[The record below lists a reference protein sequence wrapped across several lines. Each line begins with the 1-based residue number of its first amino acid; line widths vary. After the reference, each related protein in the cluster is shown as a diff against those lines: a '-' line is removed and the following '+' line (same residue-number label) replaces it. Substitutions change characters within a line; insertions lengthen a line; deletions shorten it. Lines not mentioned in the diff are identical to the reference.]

1 HPYQKYNHK
10 ATKILLQV
18 SVVGLGFS
26 MNFGNVLEA
35 GQSGI
40 LFTIAT
46 IFGTLTLGYFIGR
59 WLKIERKTS
68 HLISSGTAIC
78 GGSAIAAVGPVLE
91 ADENQMSVAL
101 GTVFILN
108 SIALFIFPMI
118 GEYLKLT
125 QTQFGIW
132 AAIAIHD
139 TSSVVG
145 AAAKYGD
152 EALKIAT
159 TVKLARAL
167 WIVPVALGT
176 AFLFKSSKKKVNIPW
191 FIFLFVLATIIR
203 TYLPLESK
211 VFDILVSI
219 AKTGLVVTLFL
230 IGAGLSRK
238 TMQSVGI
245 KPFIEGVLLWIVIGC
260 VSLWAVTSFI
270 SR

>member
-1 HPYQKYNHK
+1 
-10 ATKILLQV
+10 
-18 SVVGLGFS
+18 
-26 MNFGNVLEA
+26 
-35 GQSGI
+35 
-40 LFTIAT
+40 
-46 IFGTLTLGYFIGR
+46 
-59 WLKIERKTS
+59 
-68 HLISSGTAIC
+68 
-78 GGSAIAAVGPVLE
+78 
-91 ADENQMSVAL
+91 
-101 GTVFILN
+101 
-108 SIALFIFPMI
+108 
-118 GEYLKLT
+118 
-125 QTQFGIW
+125 
-132 AAIAIHD
+132 IHD

-176 AFLFKSSKKKVNIPW
+176 AFLFKSSKKKVNSPW